1 MKKAISFWKNE
12 SKNGNVYFT
21 GKLGEI
27 DLIGF
32 KNSQKKNPKEPDLIF
47 YVKEDKKE
55 EKSKEQTTIYTKDI
69 DVNDMFDEVEITDNL
84 LD

>member
-1 MKKAISFWKNE
+1 MKKVISFWENK
-12 SKNGNVYFT
+12 SKNGNMYFT
-21 GKLGEI
+21 GKFGEL

-32 KNSQKKNPKEPDLIF
+32 KNSQKKNEKEPDLIF
-47 YVKEDKKE
+47 YLRDEKPKKE
-55 EKSKEQTTIYTKDI
+55 ETTIYTKDI